1 VSCHLPLSCASIV
14 AVSRMEDVSSDDNPG
29 MEEAANLLEKIA
41 QNPYEYD
48 AHIQY
53 ITKLRELGASEE
65 LRQGR
70 QLLHSFFPLSEGNW
84 IH

>member
-1 VSCHLPLSCASIV
+1 VSCDLPLSCASIV
-14 AVSRMEDVSSDDNPG
+14 AVSHMEDVSSDDNPG

-53 ITKLRELGASEE
+53 ITKLRELGAYEE